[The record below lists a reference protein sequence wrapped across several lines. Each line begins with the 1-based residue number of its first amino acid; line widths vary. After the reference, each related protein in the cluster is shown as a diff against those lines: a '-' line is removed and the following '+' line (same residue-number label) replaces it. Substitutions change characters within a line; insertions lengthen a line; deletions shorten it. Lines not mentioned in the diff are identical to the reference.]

1 MFPFS
6 PANSACSGVHG
17 QTGQL
22 RGVRIHG
29 LHAQVFAILF
39 RILTGTAIT
48 KMKGVSASNCT
59 QVCKVET
66 CQPPLVC
73 AARAVRRPISSH
85 CYPCDAI
92 GAGARTL
99 HAFQSLYKLPSE
111 NCVRLSTNIIPAEL
125 YLVSELKF
133 LTTGQGRKYVS
144 LSRNR
149 VEIILNIRLF
159 DTCANQLATKQLPT
173 SFKTTPCTDTRRIK
187 CDRS

>member
-1 MFPFS
+1 MV
-6 PANSACSGVHG
+6 AKG
-17 QTGQL
+17 
-22 RGVRIHG
+22 
-29 LHAQVFAILF
+29 VFAILF
-39 RILTGTAIT
+39 RILTGAAIT

-133 LTTGQGRKYVS
+133 LTTGQERKCVS
-144 LSRNR
+144 
-149 VEIILNIRLF
+149 F
-159 DTCANQLATKQLPT
+159 
-173 SFKTTPCTDTRRIK
+173 
-187 CDRS
+187 

>member
-1 MFPFS
+1 MES
-6 PANSACSGVHG
+6 KCIARLNVNSQYILGSIVSIRLLSSKAE
-17 QTGQL
+17 T
-22 RGVRIHG
+22 IKENID
-29 LHAQVFAILF
+29 VFAILF
-39 RILTGTAIT
+39 RILTGAAIT

-111 NCVRLSTNIIPAEL
+111 NCVRLSTNIILAEL

-133 LTTGQGRKYVS
+133 LTTGQGRKCVS

-149 VEIILNIRLF
+149 GEIILNSG
-159 DTCANQLATKQLPT
+159 T
-173 SFKTTPCTDTRRIK
+173 SFHAGD
-187 CDRS
+187 

>member
-1 MFPFS
+1 ML
-6 PANSACSGVHG
+6 ACSVLPVPRRKH
-17 QTGQL
+17 
-22 RGVRIHG
+22 
-29 LHAQVFAILF
+29 VFAILF
-39 RILTGTAIT
+39 RILTGAAIT

-99 HAFQSLYKLPSE
+99 HAFQPLYKLPAE

-125 YLVSELKF
+125 YSVSELKF
-133 LTTGQGRKYVS
+133 LTTGQGRKCVS

-149 VEIILNIRLF
+149 GEIILN
-159 DTCANQLATKQLPT
+159 T
-173 SFKTTPCTDTRRIK
+173 SLVGRFHYDCIGISASVSRA
-187 CDRS
+187 S

>member
-1 MFPFS
+1 M
-6 PANSACSGVHG
+6 
-17 QTGQL
+17 
-22 RGVRIHG
+22 
-29 LHAQVFAILF
+29 VFAILF
-39 RILTGTAIT
+39 RILTGAAIT

-133 LTTGQGRKYVS
+133 LTTGQGRKCVS

-149 VEIILNIRLF
+149 GEIILNSAPISL
-159 DTCANQLATKQLPT
+159 KQGLMAPNNI
-173 SFKTTPCTDTRRIK
+173 PYRELRA
-187 CDRS
+187 

>member
-1 MFPFS
+1 M
-6 PANSACSGVHG
+6 
-17 QTGQL
+17 L
-22 RGVRIHG
+22 RALRHI
-29 LHAQVFAILF
+29 FAILF
-39 RILTGTAIT
+39 RILTGAAIT

-133 LTTGQGRKYVS
+133 LTTGQGRKCVS

-149 VEIILNIRLF
+149 GEIILNSLSSKL
-159 DTCANQLATKQLPT
+159 TPPLPL
-173 SFKTTPCTDTRRIK
+173 SLPHPLGTPSGLRK
-187 CDRS
+187 KES

>member
-1 MFPFS
+1 
-6 PANSACSGVHG
+6 
-17 QTGQL
+17 
-22 RGVRIHG
+22 
-29 LHAQVFAILF
+29 
-39 RILTGTAIT
+39 
-48 KMKGVSASNCT
+48 MKGVSASNCT

-133 LTTGQGRKYVS
+133 LTTGQGRKCVS

-149 VEIILNIRLF
+149 GEIILNSDVVF
-159 DTCANQLATKQLPT
+159 
-173 SFKTTPCTDTRRIK
+173 
-187 CDRS
+187 